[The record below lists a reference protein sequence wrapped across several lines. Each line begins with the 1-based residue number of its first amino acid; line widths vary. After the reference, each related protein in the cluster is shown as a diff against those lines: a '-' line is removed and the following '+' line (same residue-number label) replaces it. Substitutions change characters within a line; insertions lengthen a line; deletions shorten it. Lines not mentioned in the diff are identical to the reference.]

1 VFIGEATIPMKI
13 MMSATAAA
21 HVEKKGGVMAV
32 DFIKPLG

>member
-1 VFIGEATIPMKI
+1 MKI

-21 HVEKKGGVMAV
+21 HLTKKGGVMAV